1 MSTDS
6 KPSPPTNSMAPPGS
20 TNAPKDQMPGHPS
33 FRRFVRADLHHAHA
47 ILTDKSLVTRQRASR
62 ACEVSARHAIVILR
76 SLDQIADNTCVQTC
90 HARKVRCDAASL
102 GVPCTNCV
110 AFSIE
115 CKIPAPKRKKTAGKK
130 ETDRYVLCDV

>member
-1 MSTDS
+1 MSTES

-33 FRRFVRADLHHAHA
+33 FRRFVPADLQHAHA

-62 ACEVSARHAIVILR
+62 ACEVSFPYVTIQLW
-76 SLDQIADNTCVQTC
+76 SLAQIADNACFQTC

-130 ETDRYVLCDV
+130 ETDRYVLVCV

>member
-1 MSTDS
+1 
-6 KPSPPTNSMAPPGS
+6 MAPPGS

-33 FRRFVRADLHHAHA
+33 FRRFVRADMHHARA

-62 ACEVSARHAIVILR
+62 ACEVSAQHWIIKFL
-76 SLDQIADNTCVQTC
+76 SLIHNADNTYNQTC

-130 ETDRYVLCDV
+130 ETDRYVLYDV